1 MESNRA
7 TTFSVVWWR
16 VFQLEANIFCALT
29 PPGLPAANCSQE
41 AFHGVLKPDCTK
53 RDRMTCGRLCKALIK
68 ELKHQ
73 SCEDEMCSPF
83 PTHPMLLSD
92 DWQKAQEWLVVN
104 SNYIFAN
111 QSKTAFCVPSTP
123 YLAKKNS
130 IDYMKQ
136 QLRKWHQKVEPIGGE
151 DFDAYTTR
159 RGSSYQVEGIRP
171 TSILSPVLVLSC
183 SCVFYNKYAKCKHAL
198 VVAIHTQMIPI
209 PSNCSIQVIG
219 TSDKK
224 KRGRKALAPTQSQ
237 FHRAQKP

>member
-1 MESNRA
+1 
-7 TTFSVVWWR
+7 
-16 VFQLEANIFCALT
+16 
-29 PPGLPAANCSQE
+29 
-41 AFHGVLKPDCTK
+41 
-53 RDRMTCGRLCKALIK
+53 
-68 ELKHQ
+68 
-73 SCEDEMCSPF
+73 
-83 PTHPMLLSD
+83 MLLSD